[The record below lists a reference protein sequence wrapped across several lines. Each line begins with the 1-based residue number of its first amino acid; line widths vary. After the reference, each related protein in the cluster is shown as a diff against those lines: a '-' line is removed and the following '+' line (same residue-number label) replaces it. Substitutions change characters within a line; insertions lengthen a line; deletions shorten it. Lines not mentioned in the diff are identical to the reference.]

1 MISFKQFISESQEFD
16 LEKFKTDC
24 AFMLSQ
30 LKGNKGRD
38 LLFHG
43 TTDGPKGEWE
53 IRTFRERQKPRD
65 SDDYMHAQV
74 NKMFTDMFGAP
85 ARNWLF
91 TTGRSDDARI
101 YGKTLEGVLVIFPI
115 GEFEWLCGLDEDLQD
130 LTGWH
135 TRVSGQL
142 MSVAKDLSYDERQI
156 QATNHMV
163 SRMRH
168 MHWLHNE
175 RLVEC
180 IRSDHEIHV
189 KCNKFYAFKMLE
201 PTFTDIIHPFLKT
214 L

>member
-30 LKGNKGRD
+30 LKGSKGRD

-43 TTDGPKGEWE
+43 TTDRPKGEWE

-74 NKMFTDMFGAP
+74 NKVFTDMFGSP

-91 TTGRSDDARI
+91 TTGTSNNARI

-135 TRVSGQL
+135 TRVSVQL
-142 MSVAKDLSYDERQI
+142 MSAAKEWSYDERQI

-168 MHWLHNE
+168 MNWLHNE

-180 IRSDHEIHV
+180 IRSGNEIHL
-189 KCNKFYAFKMLE
+189 KCDKFYAIKLSTALWAE
-201 PTFTDIIHPFLKT
+201 VVAPFMKT